1 MQSFK
6 CQVSDKL
13 PRDFVFMYGRLMV
26 YYNISF
32 RKYSL
37 SMITFQILIN
47 LLYYMINKR
56 CIW

>member
-1 MQSFK
+1 M
-6 CQVSDKL
+6 L